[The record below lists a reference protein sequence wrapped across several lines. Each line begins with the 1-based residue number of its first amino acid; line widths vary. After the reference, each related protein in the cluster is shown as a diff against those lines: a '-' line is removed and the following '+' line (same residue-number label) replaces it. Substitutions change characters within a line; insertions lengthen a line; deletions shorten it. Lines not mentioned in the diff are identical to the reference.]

1 MNVSYAAT
9 LSAHF
14 VLANH
19 RRTAYR
25 NFHGSAGALCAW
37 LSPGQFLMMELDLQE
52 LEEVLGGMSGSRE
65 AKLRNYVEFFKKRDY
80 AVGAIQVIWSERK
93 ENANLSRAEL
103 DEDWRFIE
111 SIY

>member
-14 VLANH
+14 VLADH

-65 AKLRNYVEFFKKRDY
+65 AKLRNYVEFFKKKGLFCRGDS
-80 AVGAIQVIWSERK
+80 GHLERAQRK
-93 ENANLSRAEL
+93 RKSQPG
-103 DEDWRFIE
+103 
-111 SIY
+111 